1 MEDDEATDEL
11 FVAMQPSAFSSFVS
25 TEQTKE
31 IKDDSQEDDDEYEE
45 YDDTGDEYGMAEEED
60 DREIIDEFEEES
72 TAEENTDMGNNSKL
86 DMTNSEDQASHDKLM
101 YPEADP
107 DQSNSSFDPNSSRS
121 LDQMNEKVQCSLEKM
136 TGSSSLSF
144 NDSLQDD
151 VDVIRRS
158 LASDNRSLSGD
169 KDSTTTEVM
178 EIKPVPKP
186 LRVDHTY
193 DVSPMLYDKQ
203 LPAGWT
209 RKVVQR
215 LSGKSAGKYDVYIY
229 SPGGRKLRSKTDL
242 ARYLEEEGITDLNAD
257 DFDFTVRGKHHA
269 VGHTGKRKRT
279 EADRNKSID
288 PDKSEGT
295 DIKKRKSSIPK
306 VTAATFNKTRK
317 KSQKRANTNKK
328 AVLSQV
334 KDDSPKK
341 GKSISQRLV
350 IKMAF
355 SAGESPHKSKKKDTT
370 KIKSVKRKVKSD
382 NKQDDDNV
390 KCQVSTAHGG
400 KRTEET
406 RRRGE
411 CYVTPK
417 KNPRFRE
424 ALKEDQKA
432 VKAHGANVFDMFDKD
447 GNICIEGEIK
457 CNVDMIKT
465 GDTKVNGAQSENQ
478 FVKWDSNNSGS
489 LSSDEAKSP
498 TRLKRRG
505 SGNIDYAKLSG
516 RNRRVSTERKSLSRK
531 SDRGTSLDQT
541 SDKSNDRPTNT
552 IDTSCEQNIETKILT
567 EKLSDENSMCKSP
580 KSVNNY
586 SSVADTD
593 GDHTL
598 HQNEALQSERS
609 SSLTNIK
616 SPVSPRLS
624 VKSPV
629 SPRLFIKSPVSPRL
643 SESKL
648 TNLTESP
655 DVQSSNEETISSED
669 DKALVEADDNS
680 LDIEEDEEY
689 VPAQSVVVQ
698 SPYFQS
704 GHYMPRPELH
714 RDVKWTPPKSPFH
727 LIQESLYHDPWKL
740 LVATIFLNRTTG
752 RAAIPI
758 LWKFLNRWPNPDAAR
773 RGDWQSMARLLTPL
787 GLHEKR
793 AKIIIRFSDEYLTKD
808 WRYPIEL
815 HGIGKYGNDSYRI
828 FCVKE
833 WRQVTPTDNKL
844 NDYHK
849 WLSENWQ
856 TLGVD

>member
-11 FVAMQPSAFSSFVS
+11 FVAMQPS
-25 TEQTKE
+25 
-31 IKDDSQEDDDEYEE
+31 
-45 YDDTGDEYGMAEEED
+45 
-60 DREIIDEFEEES
+60 
-72 TAEENTDMGNNSKL
+72 
-86 DMTNSEDQASHDKLM
+86 
-101 YPEADP
+101 
-107 DQSNSSFDPNSSRS
+107 
-121 LDQMNEKVQCSLEKM
+121 
-136 TGSSSLSF
+136 
-144 NDSLQDD
+144 
-151 VDVIRRS
+151 
-158 LASDNRSLSGD
+158 
-169 KDSTTTEVM
+169 
-178 EIKPVPKP
+178 
-186 LRVDHTY
+186 VDHTY

-229 SPGGRKLRSKTDL
+229 SPSGRKLRSKTDL
-242 ARYLEEEGITDLNAD
+242 ARYLEEEGITDLSAD
-257 DFDFTVRGKHHA
+257 DFDFTVRGKHHS
-269 VGHTGKRKRT
+269 VGHTSKHQTVGPTIKRKRA
-279 EADRNKSID
+279 EADSSKTTDADTSD
-288 PDKSEGT
+288 GT
-295 DIKKRKSSIPK
+295 EIKKRKNSAPK
-306 VTAATFNKTRK
+306 VTAKTFNKTRE
-317 KSQKRANTNKK
+317 KSGKRGNANKK

-334 KDDSPKK
+334 KDNSPKK
-341 GKSISQRLV
+341 GKSITQRLV

-355 SAGESPHKSKKKDTT
+355 SAGESAHKSKKKETT
-370 KIKSVKRKVKSD
+370 KIKSVKRKVKTDSTQDGD
-382 NKQDDDNV
+382 NG
-390 KCQVSTAHGG
+390 KCQVSTVQGG
-400 KRTEET
+400 KRTEEAQ
-406 RRRGE
+406 RRGE

-424 ALKEDQKA
+424 ALEEDLKV

-447 GNICIEGEIK
+447 GNMNTDGEIK
-457 CNVDMIKT
+457 CNVEIIKT

-478 FVKWDSNNSGS
+478 FVKWDSSNSGS
-489 LSSDEAKSP
+489 FSSDEAKSP

-516 RNRRVSTERKSLSRK
+516 RNRRVSTERKILSKK
-531 SDRGTSLDQT
+531 SDRAPCSLNQT
-541 SDKSNDRPTNT
+541 SDKSDESTTNT
-552 IDTSCEQNIETKILT
+552 TDSSTEQSTEILT
-567 EKLSDENSMCKSP
+567 KKVSDENSMCNSP
-580 KSVNNY
+580 KSVNN
-586 SSVADTD
+586 SISVPVTED
-593 GDHTL
+593 DHL
-598 HQNEALQSERS
+598 VHQTEDLQTEPSL
-609 SSLTNIK
+609 SLTNIK
-616 SPVSPRLS
+616 SPASPRLYD
-624 VKSPV
+624 KSPV
-629 SPRLFIKSPVSPRL
+629 SPVKSPASPIKSRASPVKSPASPIKSPVSPGLYAKSPRRL
-643 SESKL
+643 SDGQL
-648 TNLTESP
+648 TKLTES
-655 DVQSSNEETISSED
+655 SEASWSKETISSEE

-689 VPAQSVVVQ
+689 VPAQSAVVQ

-704 GHYMPRPELH
+704 GRYMPRPELH

-752 RAAIPI
+752 KAAIPI

-793 AKIIIRFSDEYLTKD
+793 AKIIIRFSDEFLTKE

-833 WRQVTPTDNKL
+833 WRQVTPTDHKL

-849 WLSENWQ
+849 WLVENWQ